1 MKNKKL
7 LYFSRKIW
15 KQVFERQKHRKVRD
29 HCHYTEEN
37 RGAAHSICNL
47 KYSVPKKIHIV
58 FHNGWNYNYHFM
70 IKKLPEE
77 LKKQFTYLG
86 ENTEKCISFTAPV
99 EKKVTRIDKNG
110 E

>member
-1 MKNKKL
+1 
-7 LYFSRKIW
+7 
-15 KQVFERQKHRKVRD
+15 
-29 HCHYTEEN
+29 
-37 RGAAHSICNL
+37 
-47 KYSVPKKIHIV
+47 
-58 FHNGWNYNYHFM
+58 M

-86 ENTEKCISFTAPV
+86 ENTEKCISFTVPV